1 MADSLS
7 WNSHGAAGRLA
18 PLRLRRHLVGG
29 HMSIGIATPSTTSDF
44 LRSAMSLPCHAL
56 RAVLLSRP
64 RLWLMEPPTALGLE
78 VTLQK
83 LSLPDAS
90 PSRARS
96 EWLCLGV
103 CFRSAFAY
111 LVLL

>member
-18 PLRLRRHLVGG
+18 PLRRRLVGG

-44 LRSAMSLPCHAL
+44 LRSAMLLPCHDL

-64 RLWLMEPPTALGLE
+64 RLSLTEPPTTLGFE
-78 VTLQK
+78 VALQK
-83 LSLPDAS
+83 LHCPTRVLP
-90 PSRARS
+90 
-96 EWLCLGV
+96 GH
-103 CFRSAFAY
+103 
-111 LVLL
+111 LVNGCV